1 LHTPIPR
8 QNFVP
13 NKASIKRHTPEAI
26 RHFLDKDPAS
36 GQTVV
41 AFCDDNELK
50 VPTFYSW
57 KKKYEQAETPALEG
71 FCKITPK
78 REAAERSLRL
88 PSGLCLELIGLSTTE
103 IVELILEIDRAYA

>member
-1 LHTPIPR
+1 M
-8 QNFVP
+8 
-13 NKASIKRHTPEAI
+13 RHSPAAI
-26 RHFLDKDPAS
+26 RQFLTEQPLS

-41 AFCDDNELK
+41 DFCEDNDLK
-50 VPTFYSW
+50 APTFYSW
-57 KKKYEQAETPALEG
+57 KRKYEQAETPALEG

-88 PSGLCLELIGLSTTE
+88 PSGLRLDLVGLSTTE